1 MSIPLKWVVFFG
13 VPGFL
18 CREKIQ
24 GFLIRLFPIR
34 IGFFRC
40 LPAAGPWLMQL
51 LMYALRWVRLA
62 AIRPQPRES
71 FPMAPG
77 AHPRSAIPLATPI
90 MKGIPNYSPVG
101 KGLFRV
107 CSSSVC
113 WNNLRTW
120 GFWCHPPKKLTW
132 QAGLNPQLEDVYIY
146 IWECWSI
153 YIEHG
158 TKQKMSCF
166 SFLGWFITWWF
177 MAVGN

>member
-1 MSIPLKWVVFFG
+1 MGCLLWSSR
-13 VPGFL
+13 FL
-18 CREKIQ
+18 SRKNP
-24 GFLIRLFPIR
+24 RLFDPTLPHPNR
-34 IGFFRC
+34 IFS
-40 LPAAGPWLMQL
+40 LPPCCRPLADATSD
-51 LMYALRWVRLA
+51 VRSKVGKA
-62 AIRPQPRES
+62 CRDKTTATGVVS
-71 FPMAPG
+71 NG
-77 AHPRSAIPLATPI
+77 TWSTPRSAIPLATPI